1 MALKGAT
8 MEVQVEVGGII
19 RLLMEAVTAN
29 AHAMSLTE
37 REMAV
42 TGRMVQTGRTAV
54 AGKVVRILQDRL

>member
-8 MEVQVEVGGII
+8 MEAQVEVGGII

-29 AHAMSLTE
+29 AHALSLTE
-37 REMAV
+37 REMAG

-54 AGKVVRILQDRL
+54 AGKVVPTPLDRL